1 MINPKEDTVSSA
13 ENQSIQ
19 NYDLESITYQ
29 VDIPSAELTTQHNQ
43 SEDKNTPY
51 NIELIEANGL
61 ELGTMNQYDSIEEVF
76 YQLLNDYNINFSQVS
91 MAFYDYT
98 SDETFEY
105 NGDIPMTAASIYKI
119 PLVAMYID
127 AINNGYFD
135 YDTWLHSVVHYASDS
150 PDGSSG
156 YAEGSVA
163 DLMASSIIYSDNAS
177 AWTLVFNLFD
187 SWYSFAN
194 AQLNFANYPAM
205 PDYFYVDNYM
215 TASETLA
222 TLIKIS
228 TQEDYQYLIDLM
240 LASEPHQLFTSYVP
254 EGMANKYGRFE
265 NAVNDAGTYFENKQ
279 PVYSLTVFTDGVPNA
294 DSFIEELNLRVN
306 EWVRE
311 HNF

>member
-1 MINPKEDTVSSA
+1 MINPREETVSSA
-13 ENQSIQ
+13 EKQSSQ
-19 NYDLESITYQ
+19 NYELESTAYQ
-29 VDIPSAELTTQHNQ
+29 IDVPSAELTTQHNQ
-43 SEDKNTPY
+43 SKNENTPY
-51 NIELIEANGL
+51 DIELIEANGL
-61 ELGTMNQYDSIEEVF
+61 ELGTMNQYDSVEEIF
-76 YQLLNDYNINFSQVS
+76 YQLLNDYNINFNQVS

-105 NGDIPMTAASIYKI
+105 NGDIPMIAASVYKM
-119 PLVAMYID
+119 PLVAIYID

-135 YDTWLHSVVHYASDS
+135 YDTWLHSVVQYAPDS
-150 PDGSSG
+150 PDGSSI

-163 DLMASSIIYSDNAS
+163 ELMASSIIYSDNAS
-177 AWTLVFNLFD
+177 AWALVFNLFD

-194 AQLNFANYPAM
+194 AQLNFVNYPAM

-215 TASETLA
+215 TASQALA

-228 TQEDYQYLIDLM
+228 TQEEYQYLIELM
-240 LASEPHQLFTSYVP
+240 LASEPRQLFTSYVP

-265 NAVNDAGTYFENKQ
+265 NAVNDAGTYFENEQ
-279 PVYSLTVFTDGVPNA
+279 PFYSLAVFTDGVPNA

-311 HNF
+311 HKF